1 MTLLPPTGFA
11 AELTRRME
19 TNDPSLR
26 SLVMDGLSL
35 TASMTRAEMEI
46 LFDALGGNASVRR
59 LSMRNSGVDDDVAS
73 LLALALVDNTSLT
86 QLNLYGNDMT
96 IKSAMSFHAVLQRG
110 NDTLRHLDMG
120 GNHPSIDDGVETA
133 LCQFM
138 NQRALKSTLTGKAEW
153 ARRAARGM
161 TSEEHGDDD
170 DDDGDGADIG
180 RRVTMVCPQ
189 SVIDEIFADAS
200 GVDDGGGA
208 EEDGGDRYERD
219 LDGGRTVAGGRRFG
233 IFSKIDDWDI
243 ASDGP
248 DPGETFREYTR
259 RLKRMEREMGASSG
273 EDDASVVSVSD
284 RSLTSLSS
292 LPSDAVDDMLS
303 EIQQLRLLYE
313 RHKESQRPDSLPSN
327 IQGNAS
333 IGSSITPFSAEAEND
348 VRSVQS
354 NGMPLEPVLEQE
366 APSTSVAG
374 GGAAG
379 PRAPPLG
386 GQIDNFGGSSE
397 SHSSS
402 SGIANNV
409 GYYLRM
415 SGIRS
420 KTEEKMRRSTST
432 RAVGAQH
439 IDEVAPS
446 RQNRRGTGQ
455 RGRLGRTESQR
466 RRRLAELESEGAG
479 ATAVATSGGGDV
491 SGSAGAAVGGGDVAL
506 LDADVELADL
516 ELDEEFQQGARKESR
531 LSVNMVLSG
540 VIASLVVTLLCL
552 IIIYAI

>member
-46 LFDALGGNASVRR
+46 LFDALGRNASMRR

-138 NQRALKSTLTGKAEW
+138 NQRALKSTLTGKAER

-170 DDDGDGADIG
+170 DDDSDGADIG

-208 EEDGGDRYERD
+208 EEDDGDRYERD
-219 LDGGRTVAGGRRFG
+219 LNGGRTVAGGRRFG
-233 IFSKIDDWDI
+233 IFSNIDDLDI

-292 LPSDAVDDMLS
+292 LPSDEVDDMLS
-303 EIQQLRLLYE
+303 GIQQLRLLYE

-366 APSTSVAG
+366 APSTSANG
-374 GGAAG
+374 S
-379 PRAPPLG
+379 RAPPPGG
-386 GQIDNFGGSSE
+386 GQIHNSCGSSE

-402 SGIANNV
+402 SDIANNS

-415 SGIRS
+415 SDRRS
-420 KTEEKMRRSTST
+420 KTEEKMRRSTSS

-439 IDEVAPS
+439 IDEVAPA
-446 RQNRRGTGQ
+446 RQNRRSAGQ
-455 RGRLGRTESQR
+455 RTARRTESQR
-466 RRRLAELESEGAG
+466 RRRLAELEGEGAG
-479 ATAVATSGGGDV
+479 ATTVATWDGGDV
-491 SGSAGAAVGGGDVAL
+491 SASAAGAVGGGDDAL

-516 ELDEEFQQGARKESR
+516 ELDEEFQQGTRKESR
-531 LSVNMVLSG
+531 LSVNIVLSG
-540 VIASLVVTLLCL
+540 AIASLVVTLLCL
-552 IIIYAI
+552 IIMYAI